1 MGTPPIIFFWRLW
14 AKMLLK
20 INYGLTRVTREICK
34 IPVKNSRK
42 LPRSKII
49 KILPVK
55 TGKIIHAIQRKKIWA
70 YYGRDAHRIKKEIMG
85 GAPIE

>member
-1 MGTPPIIFFWRLW
+1 MGSSPCREKFYKT
-14 AKMLLK
+14 AKK
-20 INYGLTRVTREICK
+20 
-34 IPVKNSRK
+34 
-42 LPRSKII
+42 I

-70 YYGRDAHRIKKEIMG
+70 YYGRGAHRIKKEIMG